1 MLELDGDGDDGAES
15 AEIEALPEVRLN
27 ETIEEY
33 ECPVCM
39 EKMSTNDIVR
49 TLPCFHRLRRDC
61 IDKWLSTKKHVQFV
75 KLQSSITN
83 TTHKLHVVKLIFA

>member
-1 MLELDGDGDDGAES
+1 MLELDGDDDDGAES
-15 AEIEALPEVRLN
+15 AEIEALPEVLLN

-49 TLPCFHRLRRDC
+49 TLPCFHRLHRDC
-61 IDKWLSTKKHVQFV
+61 IDKWLEYKKTCPIC
-75 KLQSSITN
+75 KTSIVDNEHNSQVTCS
-83 TTHKLHVVKLIFA
+83 